1 MTLREQLKELADGSA
16 NRHPEKA
23 QDIMRAAIRQL
34 ESLTILEQALKTGD
48 IIPEIRLSNAN
59 GEIIDI
65 RSILKEHKVVL
76 AFYRGTW
83 CPYCNLELRA
93 LQNALP
99 EIEAKGAKL
108 VAISPQTP
116 DNTLTTVEKNEL
128 SFEVLSDV
136 DGIVGRKMKLIYT
149 LPSELVELY
158 KSFKIDLVKSNGNL
172 ENELPIAATYIVE
185 QDGNISY
192 HFLAED
198 YKLRAD
204 PEDIIKS
211 L

>member
-23 QDIMRAAIRQL
+23 QDIMRTAIRQL
-34 ESLTILEQALKTGD
+34 ESTTILEQALKTGD

-65 RSILKEHKVVL
+65 RSILKKHKVVL
-76 AFYRGTW
+76 AFYRGAW

-158 KSFKIDLVKSNGNL
+158 KSFKIDLKKSNGNL

>member
-16 NRHPEKA
+16 KRHSGKA
-23 QDIMRAAIRQL
+23 QDIMRTAIRQL
-34 ESLTILEQALKTGD
+34 ESTTILEQALKTGD

-65 RSILKEHKVVL
+65 RSILKKHKVVL

-116 DNTLTTVEKNEL
+116 DNSLTTVEKNEL

-136 DGIVGRKMKLIYT
+136 DGIVARKMKLMYT

>member
-16 NRHPEKA
+16 QRHPGKS
-23 QDIMRAAIRQL
+23 QDIMRSAIAQL
-34 ESLTILEQALKTGD
+34 ESTDILAHALKTGD
-48 IIPEIRLSNAN
+48 YIPKIQLSNAT
-59 GEIIDI
+59 GTIILLND
-65 RSILKEHKVVL
+65 ILKEHKVVL
-76 AFYRGTW
+76 TFYRGTW

-93 LQNALP
+93 LQHMLP
-99 EIEAKGAKL
+99 QIEAKGAKL

-116 DNTLTTVEKNEL
+116 DNTLSTTQKNEL
-128 SFEVLSDV
+128 TFEVLSDIGGV
-136 DGIVGRKMKLIYT
+136 VAHEMNLIYKIPT
-149 LPSELVELY
+149 ALVDLY
-158 KSFKIDLVKSNGNL
+158 KTFNIDLTKSNGNL
-172 ENELPIAATYIVE
+172 ENELPIAATYVVE
-185 QDGNISY
+185 QSGQISY